1 MTVSLN
7 RYQLRPRSH
16 PMAMRPTLITNPAG
30 DAGFRLA
37 VERAA
42 ELAGGDID
50 ATWEHLRLAYPK
62 AVVRARDLSGETILV
77 WYAYREGFWV
87 SD

>member
-1 MTVSLN
+1 
-7 RYQLRPRSH
+7 
-16 PMAMRPTLITNPAG
+16 MRPTLITNPAG

-37 VERAA
+37 VEAAA
-42 ELAGGDID
+42 ERTAGAID
-50 ATWEHLRLAYPK
+50 ATGEHVRLEYPK
-62 AVVRARDLSGETILV
+62 AVVRARDLSGETIVV

>member
-1 MTVSLN
+1 
-7 RYQLRPRSH
+7 
-16 PMAMRPTLITNPAG
+16 MAMRPTLITNPPG

-42 ELAGGDID
+42 DLTDGDLE
-50 ATWEHLRLAYPK
+50 ATGEHLRLAYPK
-62 AVVRARDLSGETILV
+62 AVVRARDLSGETVVV
-77 WYAYREGFWV
+77 WYAYREGIWV